1 MHREKMDGV
10 NLREGIMEV
19 AFEQWT
25 ERTCGRQQ
33 NIDSSVPIQARLTW
47 TVQVGAN
54 VFLRYREA
62 VSDDRDD
69 QIKWLIRLIPVPAES
84 RDHSLNSGGN
94 TDEGFALSI

>member
-1 MHREKMDGV
+1 MDGV

-33 NIDSSVPIQARLTW
+33 NIDSLVPIQARLTW